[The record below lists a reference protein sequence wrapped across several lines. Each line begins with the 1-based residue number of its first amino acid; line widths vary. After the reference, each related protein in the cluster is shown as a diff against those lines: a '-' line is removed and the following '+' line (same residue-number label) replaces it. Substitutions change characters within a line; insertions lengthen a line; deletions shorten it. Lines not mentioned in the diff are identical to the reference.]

1 MPSSVEGSRII
12 WSTLVAK
19 EIFFLLTTESKCL
32 TLKHSPKWSMNIFF
46 QKFISSKTRGPKVGF
61 RKTSL
66 AINTTLNYSPL
77 ILATH

>member
-1 MPSSVEGSRII
+1 MSN
-12 WSTLVAK
+12 
-19 EIFFLLTTESKCL
+19 
-32 TLKHSPKWSMNIFF
+32 MNIFF